1 MVESALEDKKIFL
14 VVTEDKA
21 KMQSISAVIRLHT
34 NKAAIFEASEL
45 HEVLFKFRNAVPHVI
60 ILDLE
65 VSKFSTIQLVTDLL
79 KGEHNQF
86 SVIFTSEIPENELFV
101 DQVITGQVQFLTNY
115 IDKAC
120 FGQCLTKALK
130 RLQQEKKS
138 EFILRQ
144 LVPGELLFEEGHPG
158 DSIFLVKSG
167 ELVAWKLKN
176 GQRVDLGI
184 IGPGEFVG
192 EMAHLN
198 QEPRSATV
206 SASQASELIEIPF
219 GSLDMILF
227 SKPSWSKALFVTLSK
242 RLKITNAK
250 LSA

>member
-21 KMQSISAVIRLHT
+21 KMQSVSAVIRSHT

-45 HEVLFKFRNAVPHVI
+45 HEALFKFRNAVPHVI

-86 SVIFTSEIPENELFV
+86 SVIFTSEIPENELFI
-101 DQVITGQVQFLTNY
+101 DQVITGQVQFLTDY
-115 IDKAC
+115 SDKAC

-227 SKPSWSKALFVTLSK
+227 SKPSWSKALFMTLSK